1 MQMKTHRLVTVRSVR
16 EVAQHEVELP
26 ANLDGDDLLAVLY
39 QMASDGLLE
48 DKRVEC
54 TDVSNSATYYD
65 KDDLRSDVPL
75 MEIEGREVTFKDD
88 ESIEVKR
95 TNEDDPEF
103 GTVTYN
109 VPDPGPLSLNT
120 TTGVISSEVP
130 A

>member
-1 MQMKTHRLVTVRSVR
+1 MEMKTHRLVTVRSVR

-26 ANLDGDDLLAVLY
+26 ANLEGDDLLAVLY
-39 QMASDGLLE
+39 QMAADNMLE

-54 TDVSNSATYYD
+54 TDVTNSATYYD
-65 KDDLRSDVPL
+65 KDDVRSDVPL

-88 ESIEVKR
+88 ESIEVRR

-103 GTVTYN
+103 GTMTFN
-109 VPDPGPLSLNT
+109 VPDPGPLCLNKI
-120 TTGVISSEVP
+120 TGVISSEVS